1 MPQKGPKVEFL
12 ELMGR
17 SQNRITNPLLLIALG
32 LLVGGFMAI
41 QKFAPEPMQVGE
53 HVVTQKSLYTAF
65 VYSPRLCGSLIL
77 PRSLALA
84 KLRCL
89 IPFCTGTDFSSSAFL
104 SFGSR
109 HPCRRSSGSSD
120 RPCSSS
126 SRQSLPSTL
135 QNLSPAKSD
144 HHLSSPSKGTLL

>member
-1 MPQKGPKVEFL
+1 
-12 ELMGR
+12 
-17 SQNRITNPLLLIALG
+17 
-32 LLVGGFMAI
+32 MAI

-65 VYSPRLCGSLIL
+65 VYSQGPCGFLIFPRF
-77 PRSLALA
+77 LALA

-89 IPFCTGTDFSSSAFL
+89 ILFCTGTDYSSSAFL

-109 HPCRRSSGSSD
+109 HPYRRSSGSLD

-135 QNLSPAKSD
+135 QKTSGLRNLITTFHLRLKACYSD
-144 HHLSSPSKGTLL
+144 